1 MAESHVARL
10 ARAIQW
16 LDEELEKA
24 AKGASEK
31 ATSLLKVADSLVREF
46 ENDVDVA
53 VKVLADELESR
64 VDEAV
69 KAMDA
74 EYEERL
80 RKALEEVKSKAEA
93 NLEKAVDAVVKEII
107 SMMEGA

>member
-1 MAESHVARL
+1 MTESHVARL
-10 ARAIQW
+10 AKAIQW
-16 LDEELEKA
+16 LDEELERA
-24 AKGASEK
+24 AKAASEK

-53 VKVLADELESR
+53 VKMLADELESK

-74 EYEERL
+74 EYEEKL
-80 RKALEEVKSKAEA
+80 RKAVEEVKSKAEA
-93 NLEKAVDAVVKEII
+93 NLEKAVEAVVKEII
-107 SMMEGA
+107 SLMEGA